1 MALPLPQPRTA
12 IRAATPEDVAAVM
25 EIESLAFEKRWGQY
39 EFKASLEDIFLVAQ
53 DPVSGRLMGYI
64 IACCC
69 RLTRRGMI
77 LRMAVHPDFRRQGVA
92 KALLGAALEEL
103 RRLGL
108 SEVVLDVDV
117 VKGGA
122 QKLYEEMGFQV
133 AEVISLCQ
141 EDEEESFYVM
151 RRRL

>member
-1 MALPLPQPRTA
+1 MALPPPQPQAA
-12 IRAATPEDVAAVM
+12 IRAATPEDLPAVM
-25 EIESLAFEKRWGQY
+25 EIESLAFEKRWGRY
-39 EFKASLEDIFLVAQ
+39 EFKASLEDTFLVAEDQ
-53 DPVSGRLMGYI
+53 ASGHLTGYL

-77 LRMAVHPDFRRQGVA
+77 LRLAVHPDYRRQGVA
-92 KALLGAALEEL
+92 KALLEAAFEEL
-103 RRLGL
+103 RRQGL

>member
-1 MALPLPQPRTA
+1 MALPLPQPQAA
-12 IRAATPEDVAAVM
+12 IRAATPEDLPAVL
-25 EIESLAFEKRWGQY
+25 EIESLAFEKRWGRY

-53 DPVSGRLMGYI
+53 DPASGRLMGYI

-77 LRMAVHPDFRRQGVA
+77 LRLAVHPDFRRQGVA
-92 KALLGAALEEL
+92 KALLEAAFEEL

>member
-1 MALPLPQPRTA
+1 MPLPLPQPQVA
-12 IRAATPEDVAAVM
+12 IRAATPEDLPQVM
-25 EIESLAFEKRWGQY
+25 EIESLGFEKRWGHF
-39 EFKASLEDIFLVAQ
+39 EFKASLEDIFLVAE
-53 DPVSGRLMGYI
+53 DREAGRLMGFI
-64 IACCC
+64 VACCC

-77 LRMAVHPDFRRQGVA
+77 LRLAVHPDYRRQGVA
-92 KALLGAALEEL
+92 RALLEAAFEEL

-122 QKLYEEMGFQV
+122 QKLYEEVGFQV

-151 RRRL
+151 RRPL

>member
-1 MALPLPQPRTA
+1 MALPLPQPQAA
-12 IRAATPEDVAAVM
+12 IRAATPEDLPAVM
-25 EIESLAFEKRWGQY
+25 EIESLAFEKRWGRY
-39 EFKASLEDIFLVAQ
+39 EFKASLEDTFLVAE
-53 DPVSGRLMGYI
+53 DPASGRLTGYL

-77 LRMAVHPDFRRQGVA
+77 LRLAVHPDYRRQGVA
-92 KALLGAALEEL
+92 KALLEAAFEEL
-103 RRLGL
+103 RRQGL
-108 SEVVLDVDV
+108 TEVVLDVDV